1 MFALNWQWSQIFLVP
16 GTDLVEDII
25 HAPGVGDG
33 SRRIQVHYIYYT
45 LCLESNVAANLTG
58 GTSPQPGGWGSLL

>member
-1 MFALNWQWSQIFLVP
+1 MHLKVYPMKEEEKMFALNWQWSQIFLVA
-16 GTDLVEDII
+16 GTDLVEDIL

-45 LCLESNVAANLTG
+45 LCL
-58 GTSPQPGGWGSLL
+58 